1 LLNLKQITRYGLLI
15 LLCISAIAILHVN
28 EVKAAS
34 PQTLEIIDT
43 IEHDKVPLSV
53 AVNEVTNMV
62 YVGVNGGIIV
72 INGTTKQTLTIL
84 PFLTVQNQSGYP
96 NWIVVD
102 TKTNRIFAGGDFDYI
117 HVFDGN
123 TNTLISNWNNNVNL
137 YADNSQIAFDF
148 ERDLIYVASP
158 TTWVYTYDTITVYN
172 ATTLQYSK
180 SINIPGSY
188 GLSSLQAINV
198 AIDTRLNKIYA
209 AWTRNATLFSFD
221 GFNYTNVLKT
231 KEGAFSSLPDIFF
244 NPLTNILYSTTSG
257 TTAFNGS
264 SLGLLSLPN
273 IGTIKALDPNL
284 PIIYAL
290 KNNSTNTGQNLN
302 LADGF
307 THNILASVD
316 LSGLG
321 NKVALS
327 SRTGEIYITQQS
339 LNRTLVILDTTFL
352 RGSITI
358 NGGVT
363 YANSTD
369 VTLTLTY
376 SDAGSGISQVR
387 YSNDGVWDAE
397 VWESASA
404 SKAWALT
411 SGDGNKTVY
420 YQIKDNSGLTAIYS
434 DTITLDATAPTG
446 SIVID
451 SGDASTS
458 SASVTLSL
466 TYSDGGSGVSQV
478 RYSND
483 SFTWS
488 NWESAAATKSWTLS
502 SSDGAKTVFY
512 QIKDVA
518 GLISN
523 PYSGSI
529 TLDTTLPTGSITIN
543 SGAIYATSTSVTL
556 TLTSS
561 DDGSGISQVRYS
573 NNGSTWSS
581 WETASASKT
590 WMLTSGDGNKNVYYQ
605 IKDNAGLL
613 SSSFSDSIILD
624 TTVPTGSITINNGDA
639 STSSTSVTLSLT
651 YEDAVSGASQAR
663 YSNDG
668 VWDAEVWESASASK
682 AWALTSGDGNKT
694 VYYQVKDNAGL
705 LSLTYSDTITL
716 NTATSAQSSNG
727 GTTTATVDSI
737 KPTANAGS
745 DLTVNED
752 TSMALDGSGSRDN
765 VGIASYTWTFKDGT
779 DKTLTGKKP
788 SYTFNTPG
796 VYNITLSVKDAAG
809 NTATDLVTVTVLDV
823 TQPVAEGGQ
832 DQNIQMGKAVRFD
845 AGTSIDNVGVTTYE
859 WDFGD
864 GVKATDSNV
873 THTYANAG
881 TYTVTLT
888 TKDLAG
894 NIAIDTVEVAVSGSE
909 GFPIWIIGVAISF
922 FVVGIVG
929 AMYLFRNRRLKLISK

>member
-1 LLNLKQITRYGLLI
+1 
-15 LLCISAIAILHVN
+15 
-28 EVKAAS
+28 
-34 PQTLEIIDT
+34 
-43 IEHDKVPLSV
+43 
-53 AVNEVTNMV
+53 
-62 YVGVNGGIIV
+62 
-72 INGTTKQTLTIL
+72 
-84 PFLTVQNQSGYP
+84 
-96 NWIVVD
+96 
-102 TKTNRIFAGGDFDYI
+102 
-117 HVFDGN
+117 
-123 TNTLISNWNNNVNL
+123 
-137 YADNSQIAFDF
+137 
-148 ERDLIYVASP
+148 
-158 TTWVYTYDTITVYN
+158 
-172 ATTLQYSK
+172 LQYSK

-284 PIIYAL
+284 PVIYAL

-376 SDAGSGISQVR
+376 SDAGSGISQV
-387 YSNDGVWDAE
+387 
-397 VWESASA
+397 
-404 SKAWALT
+404 
-411 SGDGNKTVY
+411 
-420 YQIKDNSGLTAIYS
+420 
-434 DTITLDATAPTG
+434 
-446 SIVID
+446 
-451 SGDASTS
+451 
-458 SASVTLSL
+458 
-466 TYSDGGSGVSQV
+466 
-478 RYSND
+478 
-483 SFTWS
+483 
-488 NWESAAATKSWTLS
+488 
-502 SSDGAKTVFY
+502 
-512 QIKDVA
+512 
-518 GLISN
+518 
-523 PYSGSI
+523 
-529 TLDTTLPTGSITIN
+529 
-543 SGAIYATSTSVTL
+543 
-556 TLTSS
+556 
-561 DDGSGISQVRYS
+561 
-573 NNGSTWSS
+573 
-581 WETASASKT
+581 
-590 WMLTSGDGNKNVYYQ
+590 
-605 IKDNAGLL
+605 
-613 SSSFSDSIILD
+613 
-624 TTVPTGSITINNGDA
+624 
-639 STSSTSVTLSLT
+639 
-651 YEDAVSGASQAR
+651 R

-864 GVKATDSNV
+864 GVKATGGMQ
-873 THTYANAG
+873 A
-881 TYTVTLT
+881 LT
-888 TKDLAG
+888 Q
-894 NIAIDTVEVAVSGSE
+894 
-909 GFPIWIIGVAISF
+909 
-922 FVVGIVG
+922 
-929 AMYLFRNRRLKLISK
+929 

>member
-15 LLCISAIAILHVN
+15 LLCFSAIAILHVN

-420 YQIKDNSGLTAIYS
+420 YQ
-434 DTITLDATAPTG
+434 
-446 SIVID
+446 
-451 SGDASTS
+451 
-458 SASVTLSL
+458 
-466 TYSDGGSGVSQV
+466 
-478 RYSND
+478 
-483 SFTWS
+483 
-488 NWESAAATKSWTLS
+488 
-502 SSDGAKTVFY
+502 
-512 QIKDVA
+512 
-518 GLISN
+518 
-523 PYSGSI
+523 
-529 TLDTTLPTGSITIN
+529 
-543 SGAIYATSTSVTL
+543 
-556 TLTSS
+556 
-561 DDGSGISQVRYS
+561 
-573 NNGSTWSS
+573 
-581 WETASASKT
+581 
-590 WMLTSGDGNKNVYYQ
+590 
-605 IKDNAGLL
+605 
-613 SSSFSDSIILD
+613 
-624 TTVPTGSITINNGDA
+624 
-639 STSSTSVTLSLT
+639 
-651 YEDAVSGASQAR
+651 
-663 YSNDG
+663 
-668 VWDAEVWESASASK
+668 
-682 AWALTSGDGNKT
+682 
-694 VYYQVKDNAGL
+694 VKDNAGL